1 MDPTPI
7 YTQLLRERR
16 AGAEQAA
23 PQWPVELPAEWPA
36 EPAADL
42 AGTRRTA

>member
-7 YTQLLRERR
+7 YTQLLREQH
-16 AGAEQAA
+16 AGAEQAV
-23 PQWPVELPAEWPA
+23 PQWPA

-42 AGTRRTA
+42 AEPAADLAGAHRTA